1 MCLGWVLEEGS
12 DEPREKKKKKDKL
25 LLVPLF
31 LNPSDVPFLLVVWKT
46 LTPPLTP
53 PPSSTFPILRN
64 PDLLHSPLH
73 RDKWLG
79 PASAQM
85 TQSSET
91 SGEHY
96 EEDHIWLSI

>member
-1 MCLGWVLEEGS
+1 MSLG
-12 DEPREKKKKKDKL
+12 KKKKKDKL

-46 LTPPLTP
+46 LTPPVDTP
-53 PPSSTFPILRN
+53 LSAIFPIPVS

-85 TQSSET
+85 TQSSEM

-96 EEDHIWLSI
+96 EEDHIWL